1 MSFAWLRLRG
11 ASVEEQ
17 GSFLTELLTFNN
29 DDILSNDWG
38 PILNASVEELESAP
52 GHCPQGG
59 GGLGGKKRKA
69 QYTKHSRKQENSTP
83 GPVVPLAM
91 FSHVLRTFIMI
102 SRILPCS
109 KLLLCIVWPCS
120 CCRVSRNLLN
130 YGAGICSDSSR
141 LDIYGTNSQ
150 ILGQVYLT

>member
-17 GSFLTELLTFNN
+17 GSFLTEFLTFNN

-120 CCRVSRNLLN
+120 CCRVARNLWIMGLA
-130 YGAGICSDSSR
+130 YVQTA
-141 LDIYGTNSQ
+141 LDLTFM
-150 ILGQVYLT
+150 GQTLRY